1 LSLPVLRTKSAT
13 AQIHFAYEFLLI
25 GSRIKRFTADPATDE
40 IQRNHIIPLSYQKM
54 LKLDRFLRTDSPAL
68 TASGAFGH
76 VVLERSSID
85 PIVVT

>member
-1 LSLPVLRTKSAT
+1 
-13 AQIHFAYEFLLI
+13 
-25 GSRIKRFTADPATDE
+25 
-40 IQRNHIIPLSYQKM
+40 M
-54 LKLDRFLRTDSPAL
+54 LKLDRFLRTDPPAL

>member
-1 LSLPVLRTKSAT
+1 MSLSVLGTKRVNARI
-13 AQIHFAYEFLLI
+13 QVAYEFLLI
-25 GSRIKRFTADPATDE
+25 GSRIKRFTADPATNQV
-40 IQRNHIIPLSYQKM
+40 QRNHIIPLPYQKM

>member
-1 LSLPVLRTKSAT
+1 LPVLRTKSVT

-25 GSRIKRFTADPATDE
+25 GGRIKRFTAYPATNQ
-40 IQRNHIIPLSYQKM
+40 IQRDHLIPLPDQKM

>member
-1 LSLPVLRTKSAT
+1 
-13 AQIHFAYEFLLI
+13 
-25 GSRIKRFTADPATDE
+25 
-40 IQRNHIIPLSYQKM
+40 M

-76 VVLERSSID
+76 VVLERSLVD

>member
-1 LSLPVLRTKSAT
+1 MT
-13 AQIHFAYEFLLI
+13 AQIRFIDELLLI
-25 GSRIKRFTADPATDE
+25 RSRIHRFTADLATKQ
-40 IQRNHIIPLSYQKM
+40 IQRDHIIPLPCQKM

-76 VVLERSSID
+76 VVLERSLVD

>member
-1 LSLPVLRTKSAT
+1 MT
-13 AQIHFAYEFLLI
+13 AQIRFIDEFLLI
-25 GSRIKRFTADPATDE
+25 GSRIHRFTADLATNQ
-40 IQRNHIIPLSYQKM
+40 IQRDHIIPLPCQKM

-76 VVLERSSID
+76 VVLERSLVD